1 MRQKKTSPCSF
12 INQIISKS
20 LYVITMILRIG
31 TRGSKLALAQAQWV
45 RNRISAEYPDLE
57 VELVTVRTKGDRV
70 RDRPLST
77 IGGKGL
83 FVKEIEE
90 ALQRK
95 EIDIAVHSL
104 KDVPAELPDNLH
116 IGAIPAREDP
126 RDVLISKNN
135 ASLGELPEG
144 SRIGTS
150 SLRRA
155 AQLLHHRPDLEIIPV
170 RGNLDTRIRKLHS
183 LDMHAIIV
191 AAAGLKRMGV
201 TGKITQVLPADIM
214 LPAIGQ
220 GALGLEL
227 RLDDQ
232 RTGTMLR
239 FLDHYPTRAA
249 VEAERAFLK
258 ELKGGC
264 QLPVAA
270 FGRLTDG
277 TLYLDGMV
285 ADAAGK
291 KVVRDRVSGPP
302 GEANTLG
309 TTLAYRVLE
318 AGARGILED
327 IYGNSL

>member
-1 MRQKKTSPCSF
+1 M
-12 INQIISKS
+12 
-20 LYVITMILRIG
+20 VLRIG
-31 TRGSKLALAQAQWV
+31 TRASKLALAQAQWV
-45 RNRISAEYPDLE
+45 LKRISAEYPDLE

-90 ALQRK
+90 ALQK
-95 EIDIAVHSL
+95 EDIDIAVHSL
-104 KDVPAELPDNLH
+104 KDVPAELPGNLH
-116 IGAIPAREDP
+116 IGPIPEREDP
-126 RDVLISKNN
+126 CDVIISKDN
-135 ASLGELPEG
+135 ASLEELPKE

-155 AQLLHHRPDLEIIPV
+155 AQLLHHRPDLEIVPL

-191 AAAGLKRMGV
+191 AAAGLKRMGLA
-201 TGKITQVLPADIM
+201 GQITQVLPADLM

-232 RTGTMLR
+232 QTGTMVT
-239 FLDHYPTRAA
+239 FLDHYPTRVA

-264 QLPVAA
+264 QLPVAG
-270 FGRLTDG
+270 FGQLTDG
-277 TLYLDGMV
+277 TLSLDGMV
-285 ADAAGK
+285 ADVRGK
-291 KVVRDRVSGPP
+291 KVVRDRVSGLP
-302 GEANTLG
+302 EDAKALG
-309 TTLAYRVLE
+309 TALAHRVLD
-318 AGARGILED
+318 AGAREILEK
-327 IYGNSL
+327 IYKR

>member
-1 MRQKKTSPCSF
+1 M
-12 INQIISKS
+12 
-20 LYVITMILRIG
+20 VLRIG
-31 TRGSKLALAQAQWV
+31 TRASKLALAQAQWV
-45 RNRISAEYPDLE
+45 LKRISAEYPDLE
-57 VELVTVRTKGDRV
+57 VELVTVTTKGDRV

-90 ALQRK
+90 ALQR
-95 EIDIAVHSL
+95 EDIDIAVHSL
-104 KDVPAELPDNLH
+104 KDVPAELPGNLH
-116 IGAIPAREDP
+116 IGPIPEREDP
-126 RDVLISKNN
+126 CDVIISKDN
-135 ASLGELPEG
+135 ASLEELPKE

-155 AQLLHHRPDLEIIPV
+155 AQLLHHRPDLEIVPL

-191 AAAGLKRMGV
+191 AAAGLKRMGLA
-201 TGKITQVLPADIM
+201 GQITQVLPADLM

-232 RTGTMLR
+232 QTGTMVT
-239 FLDHYPTRAA
+239 FLDHYPTRVA

-264 QLPVAA
+264 QLPVAG
-270 FGRLTDG
+270 FGQLTDG
-277 TLYLDGMV
+277 TLSLDGMV
-285 ADAAGK
+285 ADVRGK
-291 KVVRDRVSGPP
+291 KLVRDRVSGLP
-302 GEANTLG
+302 EDAKALG
-309 TTLAYRVLE
+309 TALAHRVLD
-318 AGARGILED
+318 AGAREILEE
-327 IYGNSL
+327 IYKR